1 MLISRTVNGL
11 PVNRNGTTAVKR
23 ILVIGRR
30 ILTIL
35 CYGSY
40 DLKHRTRRLYSL
52 RGAIVKHRA
61 SLRRQTAPVLFDR
74 IGIIVRF

>member
-11 PVNRNGTTAVKR
+11 PVNRNRTTAVKR

-30 ILTIL
+30 ILTIIPRVVKIL
-35 CYGSY
+35 NTDPGAIF
-40 DLKHRTRRLYSL
+40 SL

-61 SLRRQTAPVLFDR
+61 SLRRQTAPVLFTVL
-74 IGIIVRF
+74 GS